1 MNDAITYLLS
11 RISEGSIVRA
21 QSPNANISAGVE
33 ALLEMYET
41 PNIPMEDCEILF
53 GMAYEH
59 LQTRFRQD
67 GVGHALLT
75 AVSTAIG
82 KEIRIAAGDMS
93 LGDERLD
100 WKRNISIG
108 DLIIEALN
116 HHDYIDL
123 DFCRGQKAYLVY
135 PTGRWQFTRNPKQWI
150 RGTVFEPIKPI
161 TGLFQAHGR
170 PVIKHWKHTEKEL
183 FEEYLDKPFVQALD
197 NIQSQEWK
205 LNLDVY
211 KVLLKN
217 RERFTTVTGD
227 NKRQLQQSYSKVSEF
242 RSIVSIASRV
252 RKHESF
258 WQYVECDY
266 RGRVYFTQPFLNFQ
280 GSDYARGL
288 FQFGK
293 LKRVTAKGLKWI
305 ARHTACCFNESYHI
319 DSIPL
324 WCSGNYRDHL
334 MAEGLDTISV
344 DKMTMEDREKWTY
357 MNMDKIIH
365 NYDLLDCEK
374 PVSFLACCFEWRR
387 YHENPDIFYSR
398 LPIPID
404 GSNNGWQHLAA
415 ISCDPQAG
423 KLVGLV
429 PVEIQEDFY
438 VKTAKELIKL
448 QPEWFEERQIPMKH
462 IRKGIS
468 KRGSMT
474 RAYSAGAGKIA
485 ENMYADCETA
495 GYHKQYNIDP
505 QDCGMLA
512 KSLVKAID
520 ITCPGPLKTMAYL
533 QELATQE
540 LDRTGN
546 DTITWTTPT
555 GFPVI
560 YEAPRLDKYRYMIRM
575 RIDGKSK
582 RINHVAQFPA
592 YGIAD
597 YRKFMCGISPN
608 FIHSIDAS
616 HMCMVV
622 SRWGSAFGGVHDSFS
637 TYADDVDD
645 LQQLT
650 KEVFVEFYTSDNNY
664 KDIQRMI
671 LTDDV
676 ELDTPGLG
684 SLDIRSV
691 MNSDY
696 FFA

>member
-1 MNDAITYLLS
+1 MKDAEIYLIN
-11 RISEGSIVRA
+11 RVTEGAVIRA

-33 ALLEMYET
+33 TLIQMYEGV
-41 PNIPMEDCEILF
+41 PPREDCEVIF
-53 GMAYEH
+53 DISYQA
-59 LQTRFRQD
+59 LQWRFRQD
-67 GVGHALLT
+67 STGNTLLT
-75 AVSTAIG
+75 AASTAIG
-82 KEIRIAAGDMS
+82 KRICEEAGLAS
-93 LGDERLD
+93 LEDERLD

-108 DLIIEALN
+108 DIIIETLVACN
-116 HHDYIDL
+116 YINIR
-123 DFCRGQKAYLVY
+123 FCRGQKAYLVE
-135 PTGRWQFTRNPKQWI
+135 PIGRWEFVSVKKDRI
-150 RGTVFEPIKPI
+150 LGTVYEPIPPI
-161 TGLFQAHGR
+161 TGLFQEQGR
-170 PVIKHWKHTEKEL
+170 PVIKRWKQGDKEL
-183 FEEYLDKPFVQALD
+183 FEDYLEEPFVRAMD
-197 NIQSQEWK
+197 NIQAQAWK
-205 LNLDVY
+205 LNMDVY
-211 KVLLKN
+211 RVLLAN
-217 RERFTTVTGD
+217 RKKFTTVTGETE
-227 NKRQLQQSYSKVSEF
+227 RQRQQSRSKVSEF
-242 RSIVSIASRV
+242 RSIVACASQV
-252 RKHESF
+252 RHHKNF
-258 WQYVECDY
+258 WQYAECDY
-266 RGRVYFTQPFLNFQ
+266 RGRVYFSQPFLNFQ

-288 FQFGK
+288 FLFGG
-293 LKRVTAKGLKWI
+293 LPKRVTEKGKRWMAI
-305 ARHTACCFNESYHI
+305 HTACSYNESYHI
-319 DSIPL
+319 DEIPL
-324 WCSGNYRDHL
+324 WCEADYRTHL
-334 MAEGLDTISV
+334 EAEGLDSISV
-344 DKMTMEDREKWTY
+344 DKMTMEDRRRWTY
-357 MNMDKIIH
+357 MNMDKILANH
-365 NYDLLDCEK
+365 DLLDCEK
-374 PVSFLACCFEWRR
+374 PVSFLACCFEWRK
-387 YHENPDIFYSR
+387 YHDNPENFFSA

-429 PVEIQEDFY
+429 PVDIQEDFY

-495 GYHKQYNIDP
+495 GFHKKYNIDSK
-505 QDCGMLA
+505 DTGMLA
-512 KSLVKAID
+512 KSLVKAIST
-520 ITCPGPLKTMAYL
+520 TCPGPLRTMAYL

-540 LDRTGN
+540 LDRTGK
-546 DTITWTTPT
+546 DTISWHTPT
-555 GFPVI
+555 GFPVV
-560 YEAPRLDKYRYMIRM
+560 YEAPRMDKYRYMIRM
-575 RIDGKSK
+575 RIGTESK

-592 YGIAD
+592 YGVPD

-616 HMCMVV
+616 HMCMVI

-684 SLDIRSV
+684 SLDVNEV

-696 FFA
+696 FFT